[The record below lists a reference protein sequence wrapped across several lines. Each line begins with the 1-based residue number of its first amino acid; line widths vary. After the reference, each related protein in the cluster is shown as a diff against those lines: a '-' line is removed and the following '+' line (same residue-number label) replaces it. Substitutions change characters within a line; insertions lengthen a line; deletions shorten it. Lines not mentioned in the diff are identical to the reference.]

1 MESPTNDRA
10 GLPPLRME
18 TVTDVLVQFVRDGVR
33 SSGFERILL
42 GLSGGVD
49 SAVVAAIAAR
59 ALGPQNVLGVLM
71 PHRQSSPA
79 STRDAQAVAVACAI
93 RHETVDITPIVDGFI
108 AAAGETDRV
117 RLGNVMARARMV
129 VLYDRSARD
138 GALVLGTSN
147 KTELMLGYGTLHGDL
162 ASALNPV
169 GDLYKTYIWQL
180 AEHLKL
186 PESVVRKA
194 PSADLWEGQTDEGEL
209 GFAYRDADRLLYQL
223 VDERRTDEE
232 LETSGFTR
240 EFIGKVRER
249 IRRSQFKRRPP
260 IIAKLSHRTVNVD
273 FRYPRDWGL

>member
-1 MESPTNDRA
+1 MNDRA

-18 TVTDVLVQFVRDGVR
+18 TVEGVLVQFVQDSVR
-33 SSGFERILL
+33 ASGFERAIL

-71 PHRQSSPA
+71 PHRQSSAA
-79 STRDAQAVAVACAI
+79 STRDAKAVVDTLGI

-108 AAAGETDRV
+108 ATAGDTDRV

-169 GDLYKTYIWQL
+169 GDLYKSYIWQL
-180 AEHLKL
+180 AEYLKL
-186 PESVVRKA
+186 PESIVRKA
-194 PSADLWEGQTDEGEL
+194 PSADLWEGQTDESEL
-209 GFAYRDADRLLYQL
+209 GFAYRDADRLLYQM

-232 LETSGFTR
+232 LEASGFQR
-240 EFIGKVRER
+240 EFVLKVRER

-260 IIAKLSHRTVNVD
+260 IIAKISHRTVNVD
-273 FRYPRDWGL
+273 FRYPRDWGT